1 MNLLKEF
8 FIINRAIINHKLSG
22 ECKLCRKHYSDK
34 NGSTGNFHKHLKR
47 KHFIQ
52 YQQAKFGDDSIM
64 QTQEDFLENEEDLR
78 DNVVKINRIILTEL
92 IVKCNLPPTLVE
104 HVGFRSFLKAIV
116 PRWKPTSARYF
127 TRTLLPALINDCQNK
142 IKQILGDTNHL
153 SITVDVWTDRRGRSF
168 IGITGHFLDENFV
181 SQALLLQFVRL
192 KGSHTAENIRHV
204 TQEILE
210 NLKVKKYIFRYV
222 LNQIHS
228 SCVFESFLT
237 FWFSSTL

>member
-8 FIINRAIINHKLSG
+8 FVLNRSTINNKLSG
-22 ECKLCRKHYSDK
+22 ECKLCRKQYSDK
-34 NGSTGNFHKHLKR
+34 HGSTGNFHKHLKR

-52 YQQAKFGDDSIM
+52 YQRAKFDDDSIIP
-64 QTQEDFLENEEDLR
+64 QEDFVENEEDLR

-104 HVGFRSFLKAIV
+104 HVGFRSFLKAVV

-127 TRTLLPALINDCQNK
+127 TRTLLPALMTDCQNK
-142 IKQILGDTNHL
+142 IKQILDDTNHI

-181 SQALLLQFVRL
+181 SQALLLNFVRL

-210 NLKVKKYIFRYV
+210 NLKVKKYIFQYV
-222 LNQIHS
+222 
-228 SCVFESFLT
+228 FGFFLA
-237 FWFSSTL
+237 FSSFSTLHFMLQ